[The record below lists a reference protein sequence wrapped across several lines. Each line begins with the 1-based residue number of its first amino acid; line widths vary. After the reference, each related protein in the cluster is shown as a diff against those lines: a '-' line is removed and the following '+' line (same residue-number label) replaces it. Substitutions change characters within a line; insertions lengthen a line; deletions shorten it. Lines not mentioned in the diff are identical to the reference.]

1 MSKFKVSAHLV
12 PGERSPPG
20 LFFLF
25 LICPHMAFSL
35 VHVDGEKDK
44 ERKVT
49 VESWGKE
56 RIFSSSL
63 KATNPILKAQPHDL
77 ILTASQRPHLQI
89 L

>member
-56 RIFSSSL
+56 RSHNVDVSL
-63 KATNPILKAQPHDL
+63 EQKLGC
-77 ILTASQRPHLQI
+77 R
-89 L
+89 